1 MNKDSQR
8 PDFNCSFIIAI
19 KQTPTKSTHF
29 TPIHHTKPMC
39 RKRAKDE
46 DMLENPYG
54 QTSQLLHSA
63 IAPRS
68 LCRRKTLIGLNS
80 ISRRM
85 TDEQEF
91 RLKTTHFVSIYLSI
105 YIYIWSFLNLIC
117 SAMSFF
123 HILFLLLWCY
133 CYLFYKLF
141 FVISIYLFML
151 HPFIF
156 IKNTKWI
163 CSIFVDSIL
172 TLIFYFDPLYILIIG
187 CYILLP

>member
-1 MNKDSQR
+1 MNKDGQR
-8 PDFNCSFIIAI
+8 PDLNCSFIIAI
-19 KQTPTKSTHF
+19 KQTSTKSTHF

-68 LCRRKTLIGLNS
+68 LCRRKTLIELN
-80 ISRRM
+80 
-85 TDEQEF
+85 
-91 RLKTTHFVSIYLSI
+91 LKTHDRWAGVQTQDNTLCINLSIYI

-117 SAMSFF
+117 SAMSFSF
-123 HILFLLLWCY
+123 TFCFYCFDAIAICSIDYSLLYLYIYLCYIHLSLLKILNEFALFLL
-133 CYLFYKLF
+133 
-141 FVISIYLFML
+141 
-151 HPFIF
+151 
-156 IKNTKWI
+156 T
-163 CSIFVDSIL
+163 IL
-172 TLIFYFDPLYILIIG
+172 TLIFYFYPLYILIIG